1 MHESGMS
8 AGTRRSMRRRRI
20 RLVVVL
26 AVLVGVIAVAGGLV
40 AFEPWRLLTRSTVNE
55 AIPGAADGTPDVAAK
70 APDAS
75 AEESPTPDASAE
87 ESPTP
92 DASPA
97 ESPTAG
103 AEQARTASPRPTPT
117 HSVVASGRFVAQEHP
132 TRGSVR
138 ILRLSGGERYVR
150 LEGFS
155 TSDGPDLHVWI
166 TDQAAG
172 GSWGKYDDGRY
183 VRLGELKGTD
193 GNQNYRVPAS
203 ADLAGMRSVVIWCDR
218 FNVAFG
224 SAPI

>member
-1 MHESGMS
+1 
-8 AGTRRSMRRRRI
+8 MRRRRI

-55 AIPGAADGTPDVAAK
+55 AIPGAVGGTPDVAAK

-75 AEESPTPDASAE
+75 PAESPTPDASPAESPTPDASAE
-87 ESPTP
+87 ESPT
-92 DASPA
+92 
-97 ESPTAG
+97 AG
-103 AEQARTASPRPTPT
+103 AERARTASPRPTPT
-117 HSVVASGRFVAQEHP
+117 RSVVASGRFVAQEHP

-193 GNQNYRVPAS
+193 GNQNYKVPAS
-203 ADLAGMRSVVIWCDR
+203 ADLTGMRSVVIWCDR

>member
-1 MHESGMS
+1 
-8 AGTRRSMRRRRI
+8 MRRRRI

-70 APDAS
+70 A
-75 AEESPTPDASAE
+75 PDASAE